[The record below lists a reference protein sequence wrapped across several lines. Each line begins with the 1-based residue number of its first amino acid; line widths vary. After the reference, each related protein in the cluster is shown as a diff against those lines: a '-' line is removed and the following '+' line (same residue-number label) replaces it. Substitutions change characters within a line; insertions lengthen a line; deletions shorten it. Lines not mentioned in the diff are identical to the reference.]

1 MSCVISLA
9 YYSARKEYIIHRELA
24 KGKGFADLVFIPRK
38 TSDKPA
44 MVIELKWDK
53 SADTAIEQIK
63 RKQYT
68 DKISEYS
75 GEIILVGLNYDTEM
89 KKHGCIIER
98 IIK

>member
-1 MSCVISLA
+1 MQ
-9 YYSARKEYIIHRELA
+9 RELA
-24 KGKGFADLVFIPRK
+24 TGKGFADLVFIPRK
-38 TSDKPA
+38 STDKPA

-75 GEIILVGLNYDTEM
+75 GEILLVGINYDTET
-89 KKHGCIIER
+89 KKHSCIIENTS
-98 IIK
+98 K